1 MAGRILAAL
10 EALEQPRE
18 PNPANARQRAVKY
31 TIFEKKKWNRVVR
44 ESSQENETASEF
56 GNRDG

>member
-31 TIFEKKKWNRVVR
+31 TIFEKKWNRVVR
-44 ESSQENETASEF
+44 ESSRGRNGVGIRQ
-56 GNRDG
+56 